1 MIDGI
6 ARRPPVK
13 FHRVPVKPMTLANAR
28 GLGRVIDDFDAAEVA
43 IVAWPQTGWR
53 PVTRGKEGG
62 ITQGAFK
69 AAWRGEVLIGV
80 SDSFETDDFHTEY
93 VLGWSQNPAVADPDA
108 VAPAR
113 DRILVSLINYHP
125 DGGQV
130 FASRHRRPFLL
141 LLAPPSDDVKPED
154 CVALHSDG
162 SVGFHID
169 PGVWHQAPFTLAQD
183 DVFENKQGRVHAV
196 VECLFPEEQGLYLSV
211 QLPVA
216 AVPPTQRA

>member
-1 MIDGI
+1 M
-6 ARRPPVK
+6 K
-13 FHRVPVKPMTLANAR
+13 LHQVPVKPMTPANAR
-28 GLGRVIDDFDAAEVA
+28 GLGRVVDDFDAAEVA
-43 IVAWPQTGWR
+43 IVAWPQAGWR

-69 AAWRGEVLIGV
+69 AAWRGELLIGL
-80 SDSFETDDFHTEY
+80 SDSFEVDDFHTEY
-93 VLGWSQNPAVADPDA
+93 VLGWSRDPAVADPDA

-113 DRILVSLINYHP
+113 EQILVSLINYHP

-141 LLAPPSDDVKPED
+141 LLAPPSDDLRPED

-169 PGVWHQAPFTLAQD
+169 PGVWHQAPFTLAQE

-211 QLPVA
+211 QLPLA
-216 AVPPTQRA
+216 AVPPTRRA